1 MDIAVGVV
9 MVILGFVVAFAGLR
23 VFSVAL
29 PVLGFLAGMA
39 LGVELIHHFFDD
51 GFLTTSVGIIAGIVI
66 GIIFAIL
73 SYMFW
78 YVAVV
83 LGGAFIGATVG
94 VGLMNLF
101 NVNTDWVLAAA
112 AIIGAIVMGLMTVLF
127 DLPVYWALV
136 MTAFAGAS
144 WLVAGVMLIFNR
156 IDRENLEY
164 GTAWAAIEESWF
176 WIVIWIVVAALAI
189 GSQMSKLTEAMLPE
203 SKWEQLPSP
212 QV

>member
-1 MDIAVGVV
+1 
-9 MVILGFVVAFAGLR
+9 MVILGLVVAFAGLR
-23 VFSVAL
+23 LFSVAL
-29 PVLGFLAGMA
+29 PVLGFIAGMS
-39 LGVELIHHFFDD
+39 LGLELVHHFFDD
-51 GFLTTSVGIIAGIVI
+51 GFLTTSVGIIAGLVL
-66 GIIFAIL
+66 GIILALL

-94 VGLMNLF
+94 VGLMNVF
-101 NVNTDWVLAAA
+101 NVNTDWVLAVA
-112 AIIGAIVMGLMTVLF
+112 AIVGALVMGLMTVVF

-136 MTAFAGAS
+136 MTAFVGAS
-144 WLVAGVMLIFNR
+144 WAVAGVMLVLNR
-156 IDRENLEY
+156 IDPEALEY

-176 WIVIWIVVAALAI
+176 WILIWIVLAALAI

-203 SKWEQLPSP
+203 SKWEQLPAP